1 MESGGGM
8 VDSGVGTTLSGPLG
22 GRVAYTRIPGRIPAP
37 PSPAWKRRSSR
48 HLAPIGCLALV
59 AGLLAA
65 ACGGGGK
72 EAPESPVVPDSARVI
87 FAGRPIDLPALPCVS
102 AILIEPGTNQI
113 LHEQNARALRA
124 PASIAKMTLELV
136 VMNEVAAGKL
146 SLDDTIRVSPW
157 ASRIG
162 GSQVFLAD
170 GEAFPLGELMEAIAI
185 HSANDACVAV
195 AEHVAGNPDGFVRLM
210 NQEAEAL
217 GLKDTHYVNVH
228 GLDDEPGEGNRTT
241 AYDIS
246 QIGRKLIQYP
256 HILDWSSTVEAP
268 FRGGSFLLQNTNKLV
283 GRFAG
288 LDGLK
293 TGFTQKAGFCLCAT
307 AERNGLRLL
316 SVILGANSNR
326 DRFEETASLLSAG
339 FSALSPVRICGKGD
353 VLGDPV
359 PVRGAKVKSVRAV
372 APGEVTVV
380 VSRPDDRRLKKVF
393 VPMERLRAPVR
404 AGTQVGTLR
413 VLAGEAVLAEFP
425 AVAGE
430 EIPAAGWLRR
440 LFSRG

>member
-1 MESGGGM
+1 MILLVSLLATACGDRGKES
-8 VDSGVGTTLSGPLG
+8 
-22 GRVAYTRIPGRIPAP
+22 PAP
-37 PSPAWKRRSSR
+37 AIIS
-48 HLAPIGCLALV
+48 
-59 AGLLAA
+59 
-65 ACGGGGK
+65 
-72 EAPESPVVPDSARVI
+72 DSTRVI
-87 FAGRPIDLPALPCVS
+87 FAGRPVELPRLPCAS
-102 AILIEPGTNQI
+102 AILIETGSNRV
-113 LHEQNARALRA
+113 LHEQNARERRA

-146 SLDDTIRVSPW
+146 SLDDTVRVSPW

-170 GEAFPLGELMEAIAI
+170 GEAFPLGELMKAIAI

-195 AEHVAGNPDGFVRLM
+195 AEHLAGNADGFVRLM
-210 NQEAEAL
+210 NQETEVL

-246 QIGRKLIQYP
+246 QIGRELIRYP

-268 FRGGSFLLQNTNKLV
+268 FRGGSFLLQNTNRLV
-283 GRFAG
+283 GRFSG

-293 TGFTQKAGFCLCAT
+293 TGYTKKAGFCLCAT
-307 AERNGLRLL
+307 AQRNGFRLL
-316 SVILGANSNR
+316 SVILGADTNH
-326 DRFEETASLLSAG
+326 DRFEETASLLAAG
-339 FSALSPVRICGKGD
+339 FNAYAPVRICGKGD
-353 VLGDPV
+353 PLGDPV
-359 PVRGAKVKSVRAV
+359 PVRGAKVKTVRAV

-380 VSRPDDRRLKKVF
+380 VSRPDDRRITKKLV
-393 VPMERLRAPVR
+393 VVETLRAPVR

-413 VLAGEAVLAEFP
+413 VLAGDALLAEVP
-425 AVAGE
+425 AVAAE
-430 EIPAAGWLRR
+430 DIPAAGWLRR